1 MVANPCE
8 GGLVLLFCHR
18 QSKHKDIATMLVK
31 KKTIT
36 TCLMMTSLLF
46 APMVMANP
54 DQALINQYN
63 LAVEGETALVDHV
76 YGQLN
81 ALIERE
87 GAKPLSLVYLGSTQ
101 TLQGRDAFLPWNK
114 MKLTEQGLA
123 TISKGLGMLDTLPP
137 SQNEQQRIQGLPE
150 GYLARAMA
158 AATYTSLPDMFNH
171 FERGYE
177 LYLELLAEPDFQAQP
192 FAATSWVYRYA
203 IQAALRAQDVPQAKT
218 WLDMMVNQDRD
229 NLDTR
234 SASAQIDAQ
243 G

>member
-1 MVANPCE
+1 M
-8 GGLVLLFCHR
+8 
-18 QSKHKDIATMLVK
+18 MLMN
-31 KKTIT
+31 KKTLVT
-36 TCLMMTSLLF
+36 RLLLSTALLTSLISPAVL
-46 APMVMANP
+46 ANP
-54 DQALINQYN
+54 DQSLINQYN
-63 LAVEGETALVDHV
+63 LAADGESGLADSV
-76 YGQLN
+76 YDQLN
-81 ALIERE
+81 ALIARE

-114 MKLTEQGLA
+114 MKFTEEGLA
-123 TISKGLGMLDTLPP
+123 TISKGLGMLNTLPA
-137 SQNEQQRIQGLPE
+137 SLSEQQRIQGLPE
-150 GYLARAMA
+150 DYLARAMA
-158 AATYTSLPDMFNH
+158 AATFTSLPDMFNH

-218 WLDMMVNQDRD
+218 WLDMMENQDRD